1 MMDQTPNESEKTI
14 KTRRLED
21 VLKQAAD
28 DLTSFLKRYTTQLEE
43 ISSDSP

>member
-1 MMDQTPNESEKTI
+1 MNQTPNESPKTE

-21 VLKQAAD
+21 VLEQATN

-43 ISSDSP
+43 LSSDPP